1 MSDLEDRSRSRGA
14 HEPNGGPALA
24 ADYEHISTDEM
35 RRLLSGVEVSA
46 RRKWSNRVASLAMV
60 LAFLVAAV
68 PLAIMG
74 ADVVSSGIRT
84 VATTDWWTQPIP
96 GDVGRS
102 DLAGNA
108 DMCALGFGDAA
119 ECEAGGAT
127 TTAIKGMQP
136 AIVGTLL
143 TVLGASAM
151 AIPLGVMG
159 AVYLN
164 EYGKNG
170 RLARIIRFMSDVMV
184 GVPSVVMG
192 VFVYSIWVVRFGTAG
207 KSAFAASLAL
217 ACLMLPIVVRS
228 TEEMLRL
235 VPDSLRE
242 ASAALGT
249 RTWKTTVTVVL
260 PAAFAGI
267 TSGCLL
273 AVARAAGETAP
284 VVFTIGFVTTTNLSF
299 TGQNTTLSAQIYSQ
313 LQSGGEVATQLAWGA
328 AVTLVGIVLVLT
340 LAARGISKR
349 YATGVA

>member
-1 MSDLEDRSRSRGA
+1 MSLDTSPDTGPPSVEQIRHELSGANVRRSRRVR
-14 HEPNGGPALA
+14 NRLA
-24 ADYEHISTDEM
+24 T
-35 RRLLSGVEVSA
+35 V
-46 RRKWSNRVASLAMV
+46 AMV

-68 PLAIMG
+68 PLVVMG
-74 ADVVSSGIRT
+74 VTVFSQGLSVVT
-84 VATTDWWTQPIP
+84 NADWWTQPIP

-102 DLAGNA
+102 DLANNEQLG
-108 DMCALGFGDAA
+108 DLGFGST
-119 ECEAGGAT
+119 GGGS
-127 TTAIKGMQP
+127 TTAPPSAVLGMQP
-136 AIVGTLL
+136 AIVGTFL
-143 TVLGASAM
+143 TVLGASAL

-164 EYGKNG
+164 EYGKNQ
-170 RLARIIRFMSDVMV
+170 RLARFIRFMTDVMT

-192 VFVYSIWVVRFGTAG
+192 VFIYSIWVLRFGTEG

-260 PAAFAGI
+260 PAALPGI
-267 TSGCLL
+267 TSGALL

-284 VVFTIGFVTTTNLSF
+284 IVFTIGFVTTTNWSF
-299 TGQNTTLSAQIYSQ
+299 SGQNTTLSAQIYSQ
-313 LQSGGEVATQLAWGA
+313 LQNGGDLATQLAWGA
-328 AVTLVGIVLVLT
+328 AVTLIGIVMVLT
-340 LAARGISKR
+340 LVARFISR
-349 YATGVA
+349 RFAIR

>member
-1 MSDLEDRSRSRGA
+1 MSVTGID
-14 HEPNGGPALA
+14 PPT
-24 ADYEHISTDEM
+24 TDQI
-35 RRLLSGVEVSA
+35 RRELSGANIS
-46 RRKWSNRVASLAMV
+46 RRRRFSNRCSAVAMV

-68 PLAIMG
+68 PLVIMG
-74 ADVVSSGIRT
+74 VSVVSQGIGVVTT
-84 VATTDWWTQPIP
+84 VDWWTQPIP
-96 GDVGRS
+96 GDVSRA
-102 DLAGNA
+102 DLAGNE
-108 DMCALGFGDAA
+108 DLCELGFGDAE
-119 ECEAGGAT
+119 ECANGGAST
-127 TTAIKGMQP
+127 DVVVGMQP

-143 TVLGASAM
+143 TVLGASLL

-164 EYGKNG
+164 EYGKTG
-170 RLARIIRFMSDVMV
+170 RLARFIRFMTDVMV

-192 VFVYSIWVVRFGTAG
+192 VFIYSIWVVRFGTGG

-228 TEEMLRL
+228 TEEMLKL

-260 PAAFAGI
+260 PAAIAGI

-284 VVFTIGFVTTTNLSF
+284 VLFTIGFVTTTNWSYQ
-299 TGQNTTLSAQIYSQ
+299 GQNTTLSAQIYSQ
-313 LQSGGEVATQLAWGA
+313 LQNGGQIATELAWGA

-340 LAARGISKR
+340 LAARGISR
-349 YATGVA
+349 RFAIVQS

>member
-1 MSDLEDRSRSRGA
+1 MSLTDDST
-14 HEPNGGPALA
+14 
-24 ADYEHISTDEM
+24 DYEHVSPEEM
-35 RRLLSGVEVSA
+35 RRLLSGAEVATS
-46 RRKWSNRVASLAMV
+46 RKVRNRLSSVAMV
-60 LAFLVAAV
+60 LAFALAAI
-68 PLAIMG
+68 PLFVMG
-74 ADVVSSGIRT
+74 VNVVSQGIEP
-84 VATTDWWTQPIP
+84 VLSVDWWTQPIP

-108 DMCALGFGDAA
+108 EMCELGFGTPE
-119 ECEAGGAT
+119 ECEAGGAS
-127 TTAIKGMQP
+127 ASVIEGMQP

-143 TVLGASAM
+143 TVLGASLL

-192 VFVYSIWVVRFGTAG
+192 VFIYSIWVVRFGTNG

-217 ACLMLPIVVRS
+217 GCLMLPIVVRS

-235 VPDSLRE
+235 VPNALRE

-249 RTWKTTVTVVL
+249 RTWKTTLKVVL

-284 VVFTIGFVTTTNLSF
+284 VVFTIGFVTTTNWSF
-299 TGQNTTLSAQIYSQ
+299 SGQNTTLSAQIYSQ
-313 LQSGGEVATQLAWGA
+313 LQSGGAIATQLAWGA
-328 AVTLVGIVLVLT
+328 AVTLVAIVLVLT

-349 YATGVA
+349 FAIVGA

>member
-1 MSDLEDRSRSRGA
+1 MSVTDVEPPTTDQIRRELSGANISRRRRISNRGA
-14 HEPNGGPALA
+14 A
-24 ADYEHISTDEM
+24 
-35 RRLLSGVEVSA
+35 V
-46 RRKWSNRVASLAMV
+46 AMV

-68 PLAIMG
+68 PLVVMG
-74 ADVVSSGIRT
+74 VNVVSQGISV
-84 VATTDWWTQPIP
+84 VATADWWTQPIP
-96 GDVGRS
+96 GDVSRA
-102 DLAGNA
+102 DLAGNEEL
-108 DMCALGFGDAA
+108 CELGFGDPE
-119 ECEAGGAT
+119 ECASGGAAT
-127 TTAIKGMQP
+127 DVVVGMQP

-143 TVLGASAM
+143 TVLGASLL

-164 EYGKNG
+164 EYGKTG
-170 RLARIIRFMSDVMV
+170 RLARFIRFMTDVMV

-192 VFVYSIWVVRFGTAG
+192 VFIYSIWVVRFGTAG

-228 TEEMLRL
+228 TEEMLKL

-260 PAAFAGI
+260 PAAIAGI

-284 VVFTIGFVTTTNLSF
+284 VLFTIGFVTTTNWSYQ
-299 TGQNTTLSAQIYSQ
+299 GQNTTLSAQIYSQ
-313 LQSGGEVATQLAWGA
+313 LQNGGQIATQLAWGA

-340 LAARGISKR
+340 LAARGISR
-349 YATGVA
+349 RFAIVQA

>member
-1 MSDLEDRSRSRGA
+1 M
-14 HEPNGGPALA
+14 
-24 ADYEHISTDEM
+24 
-35 RRLLSGVEVSA
+35 GV
-46 RRKWSNRVASLAMV
+46 N
-60 LAFLVAAV
+60 
-68 PLAIMG
+68 
-74 ADVVSSGIRT
+74 VVSQGIGV
-84 VATTDWWTQPIP
+84 VATADWWTQPIP
-96 GDVGRS
+96 GDVSRA
-102 DLAGNA
+102 DLAGNEEL
-108 DMCALGFGDAA
+108 CELGFGDPE
-119 ECEAGGAT
+119 ECASGGAAT
-127 TTAIKGMQP
+127 DVVVGMQP

-143 TVLGASAM
+143 TVLGASLL

-164 EYGKNG
+164 EYGKTG
-170 RLARIIRFMSDVMV
+170 RLARFIRFMTDVMV

-192 VFVYSIWVVRFGTAG
+192 VFIYSIWVVRFGTAG

-228 TEEMLRL
+228 TEEMLKL

-260 PAAFAGI
+260 PAAIAGI

-284 VVFTIGFVTTTNLSF
+284 VLFTIGFVTTTNWSYQ
-299 TGQNTTLSAQIYSQ
+299 GQNTTLSAQIYSQ
-313 LQSGGEVATQLAWGA
+313 LQNGGQIATQLAWGA

-340 LAARGISKR
+340 LAARGISR
-349 YATGVA
+349 RFAIVQA